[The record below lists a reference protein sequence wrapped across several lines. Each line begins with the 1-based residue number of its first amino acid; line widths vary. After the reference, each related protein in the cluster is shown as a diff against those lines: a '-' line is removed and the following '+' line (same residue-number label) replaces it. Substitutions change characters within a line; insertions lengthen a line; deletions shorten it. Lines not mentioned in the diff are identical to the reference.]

1 MILDASA
8 LLVFLL
14 SEPGEQRV
22 AHALLRGATMATVN
36 FAEVAAKYLSRGAAT
51 RAETL
56 MQRLPIALV
65 AMDDDLAEQSALMA
79 HRSWPLVLSLG
90 DRACLALG
98 QRSEKTILTADPA
111 WLEFAPRLGAQVELV
126 R

>member
-14 SEPGEQRV
+14 SEQGKDRV
-22 AHALLRGATMATVN
+22 AEALLSGATMSTVN
-36 FAEVAAKYLSRGAAT
+36 FAEVAARYIARGAIG

-65 AMDDDLAEQSALMA
+65 GMDDDLAQRSALLA
-79 HRSWPLVLSLG
+79 DRCRPLVLSLG
-90 DRACLALG
+90 ERVCLALG
-98 QRSEKTILTADPA
+98 QRTEQTILTADPSWPELA
-111 WLEFAPRLGAQVELV
+111 ARVGVQVELV
-126 R
+126 G